1 MKNPPA
7 KIDEKVNDVKA
18 YLDSLLIT
26 ISDPRS
32 QKMLQN
38 VWKALETIRLANG
51 NDYRI
56 PIVAKLTE
64 EMGGP
69 KAQSMRNATGIHY
82 RNLID
87 KYAVVHQLPDKS
99 NRDDPH
105 GKLLKEITDKHTKQH
120 IRLLIQENTSLR
132 NQLNVMKFNVA
143 RNAPPMLP
151 TSANDQT
158 TAIPGPVLS
167 ETERDSIKYFLNGLD
182 KNGYEVN
189 EFGAIIDPDGI
200 ELAPP
205 GFIDTLNNIL
215 AQFK

>member
-1 MKNPPA
+1 MKNSPA
-7 KIDEKVNDVKA
+7 KIDENINDAKE
-18 YLDSLLIT
+18 YLDGLLVT

-69 KAQSMRNATGIHY
+69 KAQSMRNATGIHF

-87 KYAVVHQLPDKS
+87 KYASVHQRPEQSKG
-99 NRDDPH
+99 DDPH

-132 NQLNVMKFNVA
+132 NQLNIIKNNVA
-143 RNAPPMLP
+143 RNAPPILP
-151 TSANDQT
+151 TSADDQT
-158 TAIPGPVLS
+158 KSIAGPILS
-167 ETERDSIKYFLNGLD
+167 EIELDSIKDFLEGLN
-182 KNGYEVN
+182 KKGYEVN

-200 ELAPP
+200 EFAPP
-205 GFIDTLNNIL
+205 GLIDALKGIL
-215 AQFK
+215 ALFK